1 MYAVVGRLIKGFNLN
16 LTYRRWLLLL
26 LDIILINVASIGA
39 VFLRTDFKIPEIYL
53 VSFQKTYIITTLILI
68 VVFRLFNLYKSVW
81 RYASIEEMNN
91 VIFASVVGGGILFV
105 LYEHILN
112 IDFPRSYY
120 ILMPILLVFFVGGM
134 RFSYRALRRIKM
146 YILTGFYLKEKEC

>member
-1 MYAVVGRLIKGFNLN
+1 M
-16 LTYRRWLLLL
+16 
-26 LDIILINVASIGA
+26 
-39 VFLRTDFKIPEIYL
+39 FLRTDFRIPEIYL
-53 VSFQKTYIITTLILI
+53 ASIQKTYIITTLVLI
-68 VVFRLFNLYKSVW
+68 AVFRLFNLYKSVW

-120 ILMPILLVFFVGGM
+120 ILMPILLVIPARWDEIFLSCPETHKKCV
-134 RFSYRALRRIKM
+134 L
-146 YILTGFYLKEKEC
+146 

>member
-68 VVFRLFNLYKSVW
+68 
-81 RYASIEEMNN
+81 
-91 VIFASVVGGGILFV
+91 GIPSL
-105 LYEHILN
+105 
-112 IDFPRSYY
+112 
-120 ILMPILLVFFVGGM
+120 
-134 RFSYRALRRIKM
+134 
-146 YILTGFYLKEKEC
+146 